1 MTEWDAA
8 EYNRQSSL
16 QKWLAD
22 EHLAN
27 LRLEGTER
35 VLDIGCGDGKVTAE
49 IADRLPH
56 GSVLGVDPSTA
67 MIAFARQHFGAPARA
82 NADFDVADAT
92 QLAYNNEFDLII
104 SFNALHWVRD
114 QSAALRG
121 IREALRRSGRVFLE
135 FVPQGPRVS
144 LEDVIEETRKSAR
157 RARYF
162 TGYMAPYVHF
172 TPEEYR
178 QLADACKLRI
188 ERINVEDKSW
198 DFKTRDAFV
207 NFARATF
214 VEWTRMIPEGE
225 RIDFVNEV
233 LDNYRRIGAGTPD
246 DANVF
251 KFYQME
257 VVLRAA

>member
-8 EYNRQSSL
+8 AYNKQSSL

-22 EHLAN
+22 EHLAS
-27 LRLEGTER
+27 LHLGGTER

-92 QLAYNNEFDLII
+92 RLTYSNEFDLIV

-121 IREALRRSGRVFLE
+121 IRAALRRSGSAFLE
-135 FVPQGPRVS
+135 FVPQGPRMS

-157 RARYF
+157 WASYF
-162 TGYMAPYVHF
+162 GSYVAPYVHC

-178 QLADACKLRI
+178 QMANACKLSV
-188 ERINVEDKSW
+188 ERIGVEDKSW
-198 DFKTRDAFV
+198 DFKTREAFV
-207 NFARATF
+207 SFARTTF
-214 VEWTRMIPEGE
+214 VEWTRLIPEGE

-233 LDNYRRIGAGTPD
+233 LDNYQHVGAGTPE
-246 DANVF
+246 DANIF
-251 KFYQME
+251 KFYQMA
-257 VVLRAA
+257 VALRAA